1 MKGTVVR
8 IGAMLMAL
16 HALPAFACG
25 YCVEDK
31 IASVYDHAVITRAL
45 DVRHQ
50 IAFFG
55 IDGAIAVDA
64 RSVREIEALA
74 SNAEGADQGSLR
86 VSLDSAALAVAFDPR
101 RTSFSNLQKSLEK
114 KLAVKHLSLLPLRV
128 MDAPA
133 SIKMVA
139 P

>member
-1 MKGTVVR
+1 MNGTVLRLCV
-8 IGAMLMAL
+8 MLAAL
-16 HALPAFACG
+16 QGLPAFACG

-45 DVRHQ
+45 ETGHQ

-55 IDGAIAVDA
+55 IDGAIVVNAA
-64 RSVREIEALA
+64 SVREIEALA
-74 SNAEGADQGSLR
+74 NNADGSDKGSLR
-86 VSLDSAALAVAFDPR
+86 ISLDSAALAVAFDPH
-101 RTSFSNLQKSLEK
+101 RTSFSRLQKSLEK
-114 KLAVKHLSLLPLRV
+114 KLATKKLSLQPLRV

-133 SIKMVA
+133 SIKAVS

>member
-1 MKGTVVR
+1 MKSLAVLVGVTLV
-8 IGAMLMAL
+8 GLQ
-16 HALPAFACG
+16 ALPALACG

-45 DVRHQ
+45 EARHQ

-55 IDGAIAVDA
+55 IDGAVVVDTK
-64 RSVREIEALA
+64 SVREIEALA
-74 SNAEGADQGSLR
+74 GNVEGADKGSLR
-86 VSLDSAALAVAFDPR
+86 ISLDSAALAVAFDPR
-101 RTSFSNLQKSLEK
+101 RTSFSALQKSLEK
-114 KLAVKHLSLLPLRV
+114 KLAAKHLSLLPLRV

-133 SIKMVA
+133 TMKATA

>member
-1 MKGTVVR
+1 MKGMVIR
-8 IGAMLMAL
+8 IGVMLVAL
-16 HALPAFACG
+16 YGPPAFACG

-31 IASVYDHAVITRAL
+31 IASVYDHAVITRAMAE
-45 DVRHQ
+45 RHQ

-55 IDGAIAVDA
+55 IDGAIVVDA
-64 RSVREIEALA
+64 KSVREIEALA
-74 SNAEGADQGSLR
+74 NNVEGTDKGSLR

-101 RTSFSNLQKSLEK
+101 RTSFSSLQKSLEK
-114 KLAVKHLSLLPLRV
+114 KLAAKQLLLLPLRV

-133 SIKMVA
+133 SIKVVA